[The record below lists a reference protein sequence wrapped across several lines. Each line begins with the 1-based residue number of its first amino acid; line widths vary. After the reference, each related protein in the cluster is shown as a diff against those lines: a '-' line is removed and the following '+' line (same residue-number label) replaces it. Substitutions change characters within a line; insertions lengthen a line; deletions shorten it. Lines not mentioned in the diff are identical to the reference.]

1 MFVCRH
7 HRHSNPRSFPFTR
20 LMVNRPP
27 CDGDA
32 QGPFQLAKME
42 LLRMIV
48 YISYIYIC
56 LYICVYIYTVYI
68 LYICVCVCVCFFNK
82 YVLQVDH
89 ALCHKPK
96 THSLV
101 PFNRDPMIR

>member
-48 YISYIYIC
+48 YISYIYIYMYI
-56 LYICVYIYTVYI
+56 YICVYIYCIYTV
-68 LYICVCVCVCFFNK
+68 YICVCVRVFF
-82 YVLQVDH
+82 
-89 ALCHKPK
+89 
-96 THSLV
+96 
-101 PFNRDPMIR
+101 